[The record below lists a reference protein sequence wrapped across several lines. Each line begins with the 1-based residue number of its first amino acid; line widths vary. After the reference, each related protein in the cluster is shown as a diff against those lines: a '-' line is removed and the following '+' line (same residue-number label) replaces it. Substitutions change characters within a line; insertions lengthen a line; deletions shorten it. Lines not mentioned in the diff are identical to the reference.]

1 MTNEKIK
8 EIAEIGVKLNRK
20 VTKYL
25 GVQEN
30 TITCDT
36 LKDQGITQEILKQFD
51 TGSKYIGEQ
60 KDKMS
65 FPKGIKKYTY
75 MGFRIFDDP
84 VIKLYF
90 ISKLVYSGYPEE
102 YPVPEQE
109 LLFEIPFKLKDCGTQ
124 GTYIGGKG
132 MTYIYKQD
140 LENLEE
146 YITEIQNNVESKICA
161 TN

>member
-1 MTNEKIK
+1 MTNARLK
-8 EIAEIGVKLNRK
+8 EIFKIEEKLEEK
-20 VTKYL
+20 ATEYL
-25 GVQEN
+25 GIQQN

-36 LKDQGITQEILKQFD
+36 LKDQNITEKMIKQFD
-51 TGSKYIGEQ
+51 TKPVYIGEQ

-109 LLFEIPFKLKDCGTQ
+109 ILFEIPSKLKDCGTQ

-140 LENLEE
+140 LGNLEE
-146 YITEIQNNVESKICA
+146 YITEIQNNVESQIYA
-161 TN
+161 AN